1 MPNEEMKVLVIEDEE
16 SFITA
21 LKVGLT
27 REGFT
32 VEVQSDGAEALNTFK
47 TFNPDIVLLDLML
60 PNRSGVDI
68 CRDIREIAK
77 TPIIMVTAKSEEID
91 TVLGLEVGADDY
103 ISKPYR
109 LHELIARMRAQLRRA
124 NWGDEPVGKLKKGN
138 SIYKPIADALNSE
151 YLSSENKLLVSAKL
165 QKWLDKEINEKK
177 LARAIGFSKWQQLSD
192 EDFYIIRE
200 KDIITVSSMNKEVI
214 FMYEAYV
221 HGADGFGKPRP
232 QMKTDL
238 SKTSGYVG
246 RIDEARK
253 KFEKIFK
260 DSTESP

>member
-68 CRDIREIAK
+68 CRDIRKIAK

-124 NWGDEPVGKLKKGN
+124 NWGDEPVAPYQIKKTTIGDITIDPNRHEVFKGDTQITLPLK
-138 SIYKPIADALNSE
+138 E
-151 YLSSENKLLVSAKL
+151 FELLLLLMRNAGQVL
-165 QKWLDKEINEKK
+165 TRGILIDHIWGVDYY
-177 LARAIGFSKWQQLSD
+177 GD
-192 EDFYIIRE
+192 
-200 KDIITVSSMNKEVI
+200 
-214 FMYEAYV
+214 
-221 HGADGFGKPRP
+221 
-232 QMKTDL
+232 MKTLDVHIRRIRAKIETDP
-238 SKTSGYVG
+238 SKPKRILTIRGLGYKYA
-246 RIDEARK
+246 DDK
-253 KFEKIFK
+253 H
-260 DSTESP
+260 S

>member
-68 CRDIREIAK
+68 CRDIRKIAK

-124 NWGDEPVGKLKKGN
+124 NWGDEPVAPYQIKKTTIGDITIDPNRHEVFKGDTQITLPLKEFELLLLLMRNAGQVLTRGILIDHIWGVDYYGEMKTLDVHIRRIRAKIETDPSNPKRILTIRGLG
-138 SIYKPIADALNSE
+138 YKYADA
-151 YLSSENKLLVSAKL
+151 
-165 QKWLDKEINEKK
+165 
-177 LARAIGFSKWQQLSD
+177 
-192 EDFYIIRE
+192 
-200 KDIITVSSMNKEVI
+200 
-214 FMYEAYV
+214 
-221 HGADGFGKPRP
+221 
-232 QMKTDL
+232 
-238 SKTSGYVG
+238 
-246 RIDEARK
+246 
-253 KFEKIFK
+253 
-260 DSTESP
+260 

>member
-68 CRDIREIAK
+68 CRDIRKVAK

-124 NWGDEPVGKLKKGN
+124 NWGDEPVAPYQIKKTTIGDITIDPNRHEVFKGDTQITLPLKEFELLLLLMRNAGQVLTRGILIDHIWGVDYYGDMKTLDVHIRRIRAKIETDPSNPKRILTIRGLG
-138 SIYKPIADALNSE
+138 YKYADA
-151 YLSSENKLLVSAKL
+151 
-165 QKWLDKEINEKK
+165 
-177 LARAIGFSKWQQLSD
+177 
-192 EDFYIIRE
+192 
-200 KDIITVSSMNKEVI
+200 
-214 FMYEAYV
+214 
-221 HGADGFGKPRP
+221 
-232 QMKTDL
+232 
-238 SKTSGYVG
+238 
-246 RIDEARK
+246 
-253 KFEKIFK
+253 
-260 DSTESP
+260 

>member
-1 MPNEEMKVLVIEDEE
+1 MPNEEMKVLVIVDEE

-124 NWGDEPVGKLKKGN
+124 NWRDEPVATYQVEKTTIGDITIDPNRHEVFKGDTQITLPLKEFELLLLLMRNAGQVLTRGILIDHIWGVDYYGDMKTLDVHIRRIRSKIETDPSTPKRILTIRGLG
-138 SIYKPIADALNSE
+138 YKYADA
-151 YLSSENKLLVSAKL
+151 
-165 QKWLDKEINEKK
+165 
-177 LARAIGFSKWQQLSD
+177 
-192 EDFYIIRE
+192 
-200 KDIITVSSMNKEVI
+200 
-214 FMYEAYV
+214 
-221 HGADGFGKPRP
+221 
-232 QMKTDL
+232 
-238 SKTSGYVG
+238 
-246 RIDEARK
+246 
-253 KFEKIFK
+253 
-260 DSTESP
+260 

>member
-68 CRDIREIAK
+68 CRDIRKVAK

-124 NWGDEPVGKLKKGN
+124 NWGDEPVAPYQIKKTTIGDITIDPNRHEVFKGDTQITLPLKEFELLLLLMRNAGQVLTRGILIDHIWGVDYYGDMKTLDVHIRRIRSKIETDPSNPKRILTIRGLG
-138 SIYKPIADALNSE
+138 YKYADA
-151 YLSSENKLLVSAKL
+151 
-165 QKWLDKEINEKK
+165 
-177 LARAIGFSKWQQLSD
+177 
-192 EDFYIIRE
+192 
-200 KDIITVSSMNKEVI
+200 
-214 FMYEAYV
+214 
-221 HGADGFGKPRP
+221 
-232 QMKTDL
+232 
-238 SKTSGYVG
+238 
-246 RIDEARK
+246 
-253 KFEKIFK
+253 
-260 DSTESP
+260 

>member
-68 CRDIREIAK
+68 CRDIRKVAK

-109 LHELIARMRAQLRRA
+109 LHELIARMRVQLRRA
-124 NWGDEPVGKLKKGN
+124 NWGDEPVAPYQIKKTTIGDITIDPNRHEVFKGDTQITLPLKEFELLLLLMRNAGQVLTRGILIDHIWGVDYYGDMKTLDVHIRRIRAKIETDPSNPKRILTIRGLG
-138 SIYKPIADALNSE
+138 YKYADA
-151 YLSSENKLLVSAKL
+151 
-165 QKWLDKEINEKK
+165 
-177 LARAIGFSKWQQLSD
+177 
-192 EDFYIIRE
+192 
-200 KDIITVSSMNKEVI
+200 
-214 FMYEAYV
+214 
-221 HGADGFGKPRP
+221 
-232 QMKTDL
+232 
-238 SKTSGYVG
+238 
-246 RIDEARK
+246 
-253 KFEKIFK
+253 
-260 DSTESP
+260 

>member
-1 MPNEEMKVLVIEDEE
+1 MSNEGKRVLVIEDEE

-32 VEVQSDGAEALNTFK
+32 VEVQSDGAAAFETFK

-60 PNRSGVDI
+60 PNRSGIDI

-109 LHELIARMRAQLRRA
+109 LHELIARMRAQLRRT
-124 NWGDEPVGKLKKGN
+124 NWVDEPAVMYQLEKTVIGNISIDPNRHEVFKGDTQITLPLKEFELLLLLMRN
-138 SIYKPIADALNSE
+138 SGQVLTRGILIDHIWGIDYYGD
-151 YLSSENKLLVSAKL
+151 
-165 QKWLDKEINEKK
+165 
-177 LARAIGFSKWQQLSD
+177 
-192 EDFYIIRE
+192 
-200 KDIITVSSMNKEVI
+200 
-214 FMYEAYV
+214 
-221 HGADGFGKPRP
+221 
-232 QMKTDL
+232 MKTLDVHVRRIR
-238 SKTSGYVG
+238 SKIEDNPSKPKKILTIRGLGYKYV
-246 RIDEARK
+246 
-253 KFEKIFK
+253 
-260 DSTESP
+260 DS

>member
-124 NWGDEPVGKLKKGN
+124 NWGDEPVAPYQIEKTTIGDITIDPNRHEVFKGDTQITLPLKEFELLLLLMRNAGQVLTRGSLIDHIWGVDYYGDMKTLDVHIRRIRAKIETDPSNPKRILTIRGLG
-138 SIYKPIADALNSE
+138 YKYADA
-151 YLSSENKLLVSAKL
+151 
-165 QKWLDKEINEKK
+165 
-177 LARAIGFSKWQQLSD
+177 
-192 EDFYIIRE
+192 
-200 KDIITVSSMNKEVI
+200 
-214 FMYEAYV
+214 
-221 HGADGFGKPRP
+221 
-232 QMKTDL
+232 
-238 SKTSGYVG
+238 
-246 RIDEARK
+246 
-253 KFEKIFK
+253 
-260 DSTESP
+260 

>member
-68 CRDIREIAK
+68 CRDIRKIAK

-124 NWGDEPVGKLKKGN
+124 NWGDEPVAPYQIKKTTIGDITIDPNRHEVFKGDTQITLPLKEFELLLLLMRNAGQVLTRGILIDHIWGVDYYGDMKTLDVHIRRIRSKIETDPSNPKCILTIRGLG
-138 SIYKPIADALNSE
+138 YKYADA
-151 YLSSENKLLVSAKL
+151 
-165 QKWLDKEINEKK
+165 
-177 LARAIGFSKWQQLSD
+177 
-192 EDFYIIRE
+192 
-200 KDIITVSSMNKEVI
+200 
-214 FMYEAYV
+214 
-221 HGADGFGKPRP
+221 
-232 QMKTDL
+232 
-238 SKTSGYVG
+238 
-246 RIDEARK
+246 
-253 KFEKIFK
+253 
-260 DSTESP
+260 

>member
-1 MPNEEMKVLVIEDEE
+1 MPHEEMKVLVIEDEE

-68 CRDIREIAK
+68 CRDIREISK
-77 TPIIMVTAKSEEID
+77 TPIIMVTAKSEVID

-124 NWGDEPVGKLKKGN
+124 NWGDEPVATYQIEKTTIGDITIDPNRHEVFKGDTQITLPLKEFELLLLLMRNAGQVLTRGILIDHIWGVDYYGDMKTLDVHIRRIRAKIETDPSNPKRILTIRGLG
-138 SIYKPIADALNSE
+138 YKYADA
-151 YLSSENKLLVSAKL
+151 
-165 QKWLDKEINEKK
+165 
-177 LARAIGFSKWQQLSD
+177 
-192 EDFYIIRE
+192 
-200 KDIITVSSMNKEVI
+200 
-214 FMYEAYV
+214 
-221 HGADGFGKPRP
+221 
-232 QMKTDL
+232 
-238 SKTSGYVG
+238 
-246 RIDEARK
+246 
-253 KFEKIFK
+253 
-260 DSTESP
+260 

>member
-68 CRDIREIAK
+68 CRDIREISK

-124 NWGDEPVGKLKKGN
+124 NWRDEPVATYQVEKTTIGDITIDPNRHEVFKGDTQITLPLKEFELLLLLMRNAGQVLTRGILIDHIWGVDYYGDMKTLDVHIRRIRSKIETDPSTPKRILTIRGLG
-138 SIYKPIADALNSE
+138 YKYADA
-151 YLSSENKLLVSAKL
+151 
-165 QKWLDKEINEKK
+165 
-177 LARAIGFSKWQQLSD
+177 
-192 EDFYIIRE
+192 
-200 KDIITVSSMNKEVI
+200 
-214 FMYEAYV
+214 
-221 HGADGFGKPRP
+221 
-232 QMKTDL
+232 
-238 SKTSGYVG
+238 
-246 RIDEARK
+246 
-253 KFEKIFK
+253 
-260 DSTESP
+260 

>member
-68 CRDIREIAK
+68 CRDIRKIAK

-124 NWGDEPVGKLKKGN
+124 NWGDEPVAPYQIKKTTIGDITIDPNRHEVFKGDTQITLPLK
-138 SIYKPIADALNSE
+138 E
-151 YLSSENKLLVSAKL
+151 FELLLLLMRNAGQVL
-165 QKWLDKEINEKK
+165 TRGILIDHIWGVDYY
-177 LARAIGFSKWQQLSD
+177 GD
-192 EDFYIIRE
+192 
-200 KDIITVSSMNKEVI
+200 
-214 FMYEAYV
+214 
-221 HGADGFGKPRP
+221 
-232 QMKTDL
+232 MKTLDVHIRRIR
-238 SKTSGYVG
+238 SKIETDPSNPKRILTIRGLGYKYA
-246 RIDEARK
+246 DDK
-253 KFEKIFK
+253 H
-260 DSTESP
+260 S

>member
-1 MPNEEMKVLVIEDEE
+1 MPNEEIKVLVIEDEE

-68 CRDIREIAK
+68 CRDIRKIAK

-124 NWGDEPVGKLKKGN
+124 NWGDEPVAPYQIKKTTIGDITIDPNRHEVFKGDTQITLPLKEFELLLLLMRNAGQVLTRGILIDHIWGVDYYGDMKTLDVHIRRIRSKIETDPSNPKRILTIRGLG
-138 SIYKPIADALNSE
+138 YKYADA
-151 YLSSENKLLVSAKL
+151 
-165 QKWLDKEINEKK
+165 
-177 LARAIGFSKWQQLSD
+177 
-192 EDFYIIRE
+192 
-200 KDIITVSSMNKEVI
+200 
-214 FMYEAYV
+214 
-221 HGADGFGKPRP
+221 
-232 QMKTDL
+232 
-238 SKTSGYVG
+238 
-246 RIDEARK
+246 
-253 KFEKIFK
+253 
-260 DSTESP
+260 

>member
-1 MPNEEMKVLVIEDEE
+1 MKVLVIEDEE

-124 NWGDEPVGKLKKGN
+124 NWREEPVATYQVEKTTIGDITIDPNRHEVFKGDTQITLPLKEFELLLLLMRNAGQVLTRGILIDHIWGVDYYGDMKTLDVHIRRIRSKIETDPSTPKRILTIRGLG
-138 SIYKPIADALNSE
+138 YKYADA
-151 YLSSENKLLVSAKL
+151 
-165 QKWLDKEINEKK
+165 
-177 LARAIGFSKWQQLSD
+177 
-192 EDFYIIRE
+192 
-200 KDIITVSSMNKEVI
+200 
-214 FMYEAYV
+214 
-221 HGADGFGKPRP
+221 
-232 QMKTDL
+232 
-238 SKTSGYVG
+238 
-246 RIDEARK
+246 
-253 KFEKIFK
+253 
-260 DSTESP
+260 